1 MKVQSRTRRFCGA
14 ACCCSFLFAAYPAY
28 AGKISGTTVSLDGI
42 QIQPGVEISA
52 RRINSV
58 GIPDRTIFAR
68 AVSGADGRYQI
79 DVGNTPA
86 VQLVFRNGR
95 VSTTLQRLG
104 GLTDITGLIVVAP
117 VSLVEQEYP
126 PCYSPCGPT
135 PLARAV
141 RQRQPKTEI
150 AIAARQPETIPTP
163 QMRTWTNRAGDAVMA
178 KLVRVDG
185 SRAYFE
191 RDNGKSAS
199 AKVADLSAA
208 DQKQVTSWQD
218 SRKLAQ
224 AAKTR

>member
-1 MKVQSRTRRFCGA
+1 M
-14 ACCCSFLFAAYPAY
+14 FLFAAYPAY
-28 AGKISGTTVSLDGI
+28 AGKISGTTVSLDGV

-58 GIPDRTIFAR
+58 GIPDRTIFVR

-104 GLTDITGLIVVAP
+104 GLTDIADLIVVAP
-117 VSLVEQEYP
+117 ASLVEQDYP

-135 PLARAV
+135 PFARAA
-141 RQRQPKTEI
+141 RQHQPKTQI
-150 AIAARQPETIPTP
+150 AIAPRQPETIPVP
-163 QMRTWTNRAGDAVMA
+163 ELRTWTSRAGGAVMA
-178 KLVRVDG
+178 KLVRVEG
-185 SRAYFE
+185 AKAYFE
-191 RDNGKSAS
+191 RDNGKRAS
-199 AKVADLSAA
+199 AIVADLSVA
-208 DQKQVTSWQD
+208 DQKQISSWLD

-224 AAKTR
+224 GAKTR